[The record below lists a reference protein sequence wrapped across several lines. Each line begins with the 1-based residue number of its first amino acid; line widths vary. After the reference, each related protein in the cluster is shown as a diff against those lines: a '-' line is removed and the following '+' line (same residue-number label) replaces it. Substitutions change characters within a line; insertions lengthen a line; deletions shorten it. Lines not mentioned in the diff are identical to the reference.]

1 MSNPIAR
8 INGGFPATCRLALSA
23 AAALAV
29 TAAAVEFENGVVEG
43 SLDTTLSYGAS
54 IRTSD
59 PSADYIGIANGGNR
73 YSVNGD
79 DASLHYDSGLFSS
92 VAKGTHDLELG
103 FKKLQDLSLFMRGTY
118 FVDFENIRGDSPLS
132 DAAKREVGRDMELL
146 DAFLSY
152 DLPTA
157 TPVNIRLGNQVLNW
171 GESTFIQ
178 NGINVINPIDV
189 TKFRLPGSELREA
202 LRPVPL
208 VSVSLEAS
216 DSLSLE
222 AFYQFKQEEMEID
235 PSGSYFS
242 TKDTVGPGGRYAMIG
257 FGSFGQPN
265 MESWMDNPLY
275 GLLEGEPARVPTISN
290 PGFNPAQPPSA
301 ANAPFLPSNAAAIPR
316 SADRRASDN
325 GQFGF
330 AARYF
335 AEELNMTEFGFYF
348 INYHSRLPY
357 FGAMTGRDIL
367 SELQPVI
374 SQVKGGIGQVDGL
387 LAQVNGGLDQVN
399 GGLAQVNG
407 GLVQVEAG
415 LAELN
420 GAIAQL
426 EAADPNNAQLA
437 GLRAQQAAALG
448 QQEGLLVQQKGLLA
462 QQAELTG
469 SKAQLDASKG
479 ELSGQLSSLQTS
491 LPQLYA
497 GTARYFLE
505 YPEDI
510 QLYGVSF
517 NTEIGATGI
526 SVQGEV
532 SYRND
537 MPLQID
543 DVELL
548 IAGLTPSRKVLG
560 NIGLIP
566 VVDTNGDGVP
576 DMGNPA
582 WQGRSM
588 TQLGPQEFNSY
599 IQGYRRFD
607 VWQPQVTTTK
617 LFGPTLGASQ
627 WVLVAEV
634 GATIVPDL
642 PNKDLLRFDGPGTA
656 LSGDPLAPMILSGAG
671 GHANDRYEPA
681 SAFADDFSWGYRLA
695 ARIDYTDVIGGINL
709 SPAIAF
715 ADDVDGNTPL
725 PLGNFMQDRKS
736 VTVGVTAT
744 YQSSWQ
750 GAIKYTEFFGNETY
764 NLMNDRDFVQAMIQY
779 SF

>member
-1 MSNPIAR
+1 MSTQIVR
-8 INGGFPATCRLALSA
+8 ISGELPKAAKLALSA
-23 AAALAV
+23 IAAVAM
-29 TAAAVEFENGVVEG
+29 TAQAVEFENDAIGG
-43 SLDTTLSYGAS
+43 NLDTTLSYGAS
-54 IRTSD
+54 FRTSD
-59 PSADYIGIANGGNR
+59 ADPGYIGIANGGTR

-79 DASLHYDSGLFSS
+79 DANLNYGSGLFSN
-92 VAKGTHDLELG
+92 VAKATHDLELG
-103 FKKLQDLSLFMRGTY
+103 FKKMQDVSLFLRGTY
-118 FVDFENIRGDSPLS
+118 FVDFENIQGDSPLS

-146 DAFLSY
+146 DAYISY
-152 DLPTA
+152 DLPTVM
-157 TPVNIRLGNQVLNW
+157 PVNIRLGNQVINW

-189 TKFRLPGSELREA
+189 TKFRIPGSELREA

-208 VSVSLEAS
+208 LSASLQIT
-216 DSLSLE
+216 DNLTLE
-222 AFYQFKQEEMEID
+222 GFYQFKQQEMEID
-235 PSGSYFS
+235 PAGSYFS
-242 TKDTVGPGGRYAMIG
+242 TKDMVGPGGRYAMIG
-257 FGSFGQPN
+257 FGSFGQPD
-265 MESWMDNPLY
+265 MDSWTDNPLY
-275 GLLEGEPARVPTISN
+275 GLLEGVPARLPTISN
-290 PGFNPAQPPSA
+290 PGFNPALPPSA

-316 SADRRASDN
+316 GADRQAGDS

-330 AARYF
+330 ALRYF

-387 LAQVNGGLDQVN
+387 LAQVNGGLAQVN
-399 GGLAQVNG
+399 GGLAQA
-407 GLVQVEAG
+407 EAG

-426 EAADPNNAQLA
+426 EAADPNSDQLS

-448 QQEGLLVQQKGLLA
+448 QQQGLLA
-462 QQAELTG
+462 QQAELNG
-469 SKAQLDASKG
+469 SKAQLDAQHVA
-479 ELSGQLSSLQTS
+479 LSGQLSSLQTG

-526 SVQGEV
+526 SLQGEV
-532 SYRND
+532 SYRKD

-548 IAGLTPSRKVLG
+548 IAGLTPSRPVLG

-588 TQLGPQEFNSY
+588 TQLGQQAFNSY

-607 VWQPQVTTTK
+607 VWQPQVTATK
-617 LFGPTLGASQ
+617 LFGPTLGANQ
-627 WVLVAEV
+627 WVLVGEV
-634 GATIVPDL
+634 AATIVPDL
-642 PNKDLLRFDGPGTA
+642 PDKDLLRFDGPGTS
-656 LSGDPLAPMILSGAG
+656 LSGDALAPSILSGAG

-695 ARIDYTDVIGGINL
+695 ARIDYTDVFGGVNL

-715 ADDVDGNTPL
+715 AHDVDGNTPL
-725 PLGNFMQDRKS
+725 PIGNFMQDRKS

-744 YQSSWQ
+744 YQNSWQ
-750 GAIKYTEFFGNETY
+750 AAVKYTEFLGNETY
-764 NLMNDRDFVQAMIQY
+764 NLMNDRDFLSAMVQY

>member
-1 MSNPIAR
+1 MSKPIAR
-8 INGGFPATCRLALSA
+8 INGGFPVPCLLAMAIAVSV
-23 AAALAV
+23 AV
-29 TAAAVEFENGVVEG
+29 TAIAVEFANALVEG
-43 SLDTTLSYGAS
+43 NLDTTLSYGAAF
-54 IRTSD
+54 RTSD
-59 PSADYIGIANGGNR
+59 PDTDYIGIANGGQR

-79 DASLHYDSGLFSS
+79 DANLHYDTGLFSN

-103 FKKLQDLSLFMRGTY
+103 FKKLEDVSLFLRGTY
-118 FVDFENIRGDSPLS
+118 FVDFENIRSDSPLS
-132 DAAKREVGRDMELL
+132 DNAKRDVGRDMELL

-157 TPVNIRLGNQVLNW
+157 IPVNLRLGNQVLNW

-202 LRPVPL
+202 LRPVPML
-208 VSVSLEAS
+208 
-216 DSLSLE
+216 SLSLE
-222 AFYQFKQEEMEID
+222 ATANVTLEGFYQFKQEEMEID
-235 PSGSYFS
+235 PAGSYFS
-242 TKDTVGPGGRYAMIG
+242 TKDMVGPGGRHAMIG
-257 FGSFGQPN
+257 FGSFGQPDMDN
-265 MESWMDNPLY
+265 WTDNPLY
-275 GLLEGEPARVPTISN
+275 GLLEGVPARVPTISN
-290 PGFNPAQPPSA
+290 PGFNPALPPSA
-301 ANAPFLPSNAAAIPR
+301 ANAPFLPSGAAAIPR
-316 SADRRASDN
+316 GRNNRASDS
-325 GQFGF
+325 GQFGI

-335 AEELNMTEFGFYF
+335 AESLNETEFGFYF

-367 SELQPVI
+367 SELQPAI
-374 SQVKGGIGQVDGL
+374 SQVKAGIGQVDGIL
-387 LAQVNGGLDQVN
+387 TEVN
-399 GGLAQVNG
+399 GGLAQVQG
-407 GLVQVEAG
+407 GLAQVEAG
-415 LAELN
+415 LAEIT

-426 EAADPNNAQLA
+426 EAADPNSAQLS
-437 GLRAQQAAALG
+437 GLRTQQAAALD
-448 QQEGLLVQQKGLLA
+448 QQQGLLA
-462 QQAELTG
+462 QQAELNG
-469 SKAQLDASKG
+469 SKAQLGVQQTK
-479 ELSGQLSSLQTS
+479 LTGQLSSLQTS

-510 QLYGVSF
+510 QLYGISL

-548 IAGLTPSRKVLG
+548 VAGLTPSRPVLG
-560 NIGLIP
+560 NIGLLP

-588 TQLGPQEFNSY
+588 TQLGQQDFNSY
-599 IQGYRRFD
+599 IQGYRRLD
-607 VWQPQVTTTK
+607 VWQPQLTATK
-617 LFGPTLGASQ
+617 LFGPTLGANQ
-627 WVLVAEV
+627 WVLVSEV

-642 PNKDLLRFDGPGTA
+642 PDKDLLRFDGPGTA
-656 LSGDPLAPMILSGAG
+656 LSGDPLAPTILSGAG

-695 ARIDYTDVIGGINL
+695 ARIDYTDVFSGINL

-715 ADDVDGNTPL
+715 AHDVDGNTPL
-725 PLGNFMQDRKS
+725 PIGNFMQDRKS
-736 VTVGVTAT
+736 VTIGVTAT
-744 YQSSWQ
+744 YQNSWQ
-750 GAIKYTEFFGNETY
+750 AALKYTEFFGNETY
-764 NLMNDRDFVQAMIQY
+764 NLMNDRDFLSAMIQY